1 VTFPQA
7 ITTFTDKLLT
17 RHGRGTSISLML
29 LLVLTTTA
37 VIFYVQKTL
46 LEIEEAIPITL
57 SKQERDIRVLVYE
70 MGRLAQDIEF
80 ARANKGLT
88 AFGVVLRQ
96 TEAVEQHLGNMG
108 DSFKFNDLLGVSAI
122 HAKIS
127 PAVFDIKT
135 WLTDGISNFEPNSSH
150 TLRLAHERTR
160 QAHQE
165 SELLLKKVALK
176 ALNVLTVQANR
187 IQTFRTIMLVTLAAL
202 SLMSIVLIMQA
213 LRLQNIVVALKS
225 SEEQIRYRA
234 NYDSLTRL
242 PNRANFVEHLSE
254 AITRD
259 RRNQGLTALLFIDLD
274 RFKTINDTLGHDYGD
289 ELIKQVANRIR
300 KATRET
306 DVVSRL
312 GGDEFTVLLTNVT
325 DAIHA
330 SIIARNILGQLSRP
344 YMLDKHEVFT
354 SASIGI
360 TISPDD
366 GSDSNTLLKN
376 ADMAM
381 YEAKEQ
387 GRNTFRFFTSQM
399 TERARQF
406 MELDKDMRRALN
418 QDELDIHFQPIYS
431 MQDQTLVGV
440 EALLRWQHPQK
451 GLILPAEFISVAEE
465 TGLIEE
471 IGLWVLRRVGLW
483 VLRRATSQ
491 ARAWLERGVD
501 PEFYL
506 SVNISMRQFK
516 GGFDRKQLQGSV
528 VETGVPA
535 NRLLLEI
542 TESLLIDND
551 TRTRDVLTD
560 LREMG
565 VRLAVDDFGTG
576 YSALNYLR
584 EFPVSTL
591 KIDRSFIHDID
602 LGPSHRRLVEAI
614 IALAHG
620 LNLVTVAEGV
630 ENAMQNALLA
640 ELGCDMVQGFL
651 HCEPISADEITVLIS
666 RDHAIDADCGGSPRL
681 DIVDNLIAF
690 RKDKK

>member
-1 VTFPQA
+1 MKFFSSQA
-7 ITTFTDKLLT
+7 VNTLGGKLS
-17 RHGRGTSISLML
+17 RRRFVSVSLML
-29 LLVLTTTA
+29 LLLASTSGI
-37 VIFYVQKTL
+37 IFYVQQTL
-46 LEIEEAIPITL
+46 LEIEKAMPITL

-70 MGRLAQDIEF
+70 MGRLVQDIEF
-80 ARANKGLT
+80 AQANKNLS

-96 TEAVEQHLGNMG
+96 TDAVERHLENMG
-108 DSFKFNDLLGVSAI
+108 DRYRFNDLLGVSAI
-122 HAKIS
+122 HAKIN
-127 PAVFDIKT
+127 PAIFDIKT
-135 WLTDGISNFEPNSSH
+135 WLTYGISNFEPTSSH
-150 TLRLAHERTR
+150 TLKLAHERSKL
-160 QAHQE
+160 AHEE
-165 SELLLKKVALK
+165 SELLLKEVALK
-176 ALNVLTVQANR
+176 ALNMLTVQAQE
-187 IQTFRTIMLVTLAAL
+187 IEIFRTIMIATLIAL
-202 SLMSIVLIMQA
+202 SLMSIGLILQG
-213 LRLQNIVVALKS
+213 LRLQSIVVALKS

-259 RRNQGLTALLFIDLD
+259 RRNNGLTALLFIDLD
-274 RFKTINDTLGHDYGD
+274 RFKTINDTLGHDFGD
-289 ELIKQVANRIR
+289 ELIKQVAARI
-300 KATRET
+300 KQATRET

-312 GGDEFTVLLTNVT
+312 GGDEFTVLLTNVS
-325 DAIHA
+325 DDIHA
-330 SIIARNILGQLSRP
+330 SIIAKNILGQLSQP
-344 YMLDKHEVFT
+344 YMLENHEVYA

-366 GSDSNTLLKN
+366 GTDANTLLKN

-381 YEAKEQ
+381 YEAKDR

-399 TERARQF
+399 TERVRQF

-418 QDELDIHFQPIYS
+418 QNELHVHFQPIYTTHTHS
-431 MQDQTLVGV
+431 LVGV

-451 GLILPAEFISVAEE
+451 GLILPTEFISVAEE

-471 IGLWVLRRVGLW
+471 LGVW
-483 VLRRATSQ
+483 VLRRACRE
-491 ARAWLERGVD
+491 ALAWLDKDVD
-501 PEFYL
+501 PDFYL

-516 GGFDRKQLQGSV
+516 GGFDRKQLQRILN
-528 VETGVPA
+528 ETGFPA
-535 NRLLLEI
+535 DRLLLEI
-542 TESLLIDND
+542 TETLLMDD
-551 TRTRDVLTD
+551 DSRTRDVLAE

-620 LNLVTVAEGV
+620 LDLVTIAEGV
-630 ENAMQNALLA
+630 ETTVQHTLLA
-640 ELGCDMVQGFL
+640 DLKCDMVQGFL
-651 HCEPISADEITVLIS
+651 HCKPIAADEITALVS
-666 RDHAIDADCGGSPRL
+666 RDHETDAGDGDSSRL
-681 DIVDNLIAF
+681 DVVDNLIAF

>member
-1 VTFPQA
+1 MKYFFPKA
-7 ITTFTDKLLT
+7 MKSFGDRLSS
-17 RHGRGTSISLML
+17 RRVVSISLML
-29 LLVLTTTA
+29 LLLATTSG

-46 LEIEEAIPITL
+46 LEIENAMPITL

-70 MGRLAQDIEF
+70 MGRLVQDIEF
-80 ARANKGLT
+80 ARANKSLT

-96 TEAVEQHLGNMG
+96 TDAVEQHLEDMS
-108 DSFKFNDLLGVSAI
+108 DRYRFNDLLGVSAI
-122 HAKIS
+122 HAKIN

-135 WLTDGISNFEPNSSH
+135 WLTDGISNFEPTSGH
-150 TLRLAHERTR
+150 TLRLAHERSK

-165 SELLLKKVALK
+165 SELLLKEVALK
-176 ALNVLTVQANR
+176 ALNVLTAQAQR
-187 IQTFRTIMLVTLAAL
+187 IEIFRTIMIATLAAL
-202 SLMSIVLIMQA
+202 SLMSIGLILQG
-213 LRLQNIVVALKS
+213 LRLQSIVVALKS

-242 PNRANFVEHLSE
+242 PNRANFVEHLGE

-259 RRNQGLTALLFIDLD
+259 RRNNGLTALLFIDLD

-289 ELIKQVANRIR
+289 ELIKQVAVRI
-300 KATRET
+300 KQATRET

-325 DAIHA
+325 DDIHA
-330 SIIARNILGQLSRP
+330 SIIAKNILGQLARP
-344 YMLDKHEVFT
+344 YMLENHEVYA

-366 GSDSNTLLKN
+366 GNDANTLLKN

-381 YEAKEQ
+381 YEAKER

-399 TERARQF
+399 TERARHF
-406 MELDKDMRRALN
+406 MELDKDMRRALS
-418 QDELDIHFQPIYS
+418 QGELDVHFQPIYTTHEHS
-431 MQDQTLVGV
+431 LIGV

-451 GLILPAEFISVAEE
+451 GMILPAEFISVAEE
-465 TGLIEE
+465 TGLIED
-471 IGLWVLRRVGLW
+471 LGLW
-483 VLRRATSQ
+483 VLRRACRE
-491 ARAWLERGVD
+491 ALGWLEQNVD
-501 PEFYL
+501 PGFYL

-516 GGFDRKQLQGSV
+516 GGFDRKQLQAILN
-528 VETGVPA
+528 ETGFPA
-535 NRLLLEI
+535 DRLLLEI
-542 TESLLIDND
+542 TESLLMDDD
-551 TRTRDVLTD
+551 TRTRDVLAE

-602 LGPSHRRLVEAI
+602 RGPSHCRLVEAI

-620 LNLVTVAEGV
+620 LDLVTIAEGV
-630 ENAMQNALLA
+630 ETTLQNTLLA
-640 ELGCDMVQGFL
+640 ELNCDMVQGFL
-651 HCEPISADEITVLIS
+651 HCKPIAADEITALVS
-666 RDHAIDADCGGSPRL
+666 RDHESDAGDSLRL
-681 DIVDNLIAF
+681 DVVDNLVPF